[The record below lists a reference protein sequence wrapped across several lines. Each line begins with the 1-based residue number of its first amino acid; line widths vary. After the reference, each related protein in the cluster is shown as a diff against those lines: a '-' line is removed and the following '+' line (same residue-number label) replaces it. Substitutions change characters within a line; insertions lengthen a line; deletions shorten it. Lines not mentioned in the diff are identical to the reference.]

1 MAKTTFSGPVRSIN
15 GFHTITRSGGVDTV
29 VASMGGSA
37 APPALDPGSGTAGT
51 GTIVGR
57 SVTRTGNI
65 IETKIVIDLTGLN
78 GGGTAADIIG
88 VDGAANCHFGQIT
101 TAVNGVIYAGKMTC
115 LEVPTGSNADVDLYA
130 ASVGTGVE
138 DAAVTSL
145 SGQAILVNG
154 GTWTLALTA
163 ALTAY
168 PAANA
173 YLYLASG
180 TATAATFT
188 AGIFEIIL
196 YGTVA

>member
-1 MAKTTFSGPVRSIN
+1 MARTTFKNDVRVT
-15 GFHTITRSGGVDTV
+15 GLLTQDLP
-29 VASMGGSA
+29 SA
-37 APPALDPGSGTAGT
+37 MAEGSGITGT
-51 GTIVGR
+51 GTIVKHTVQKQGDL
-57 SVTRTGNI
+57 
-65 IETKIVIDLTGLN
+65 IETRILIDLTGLN

-88 VDGAANCHFGQIT
+88 GDGLSNCHFGQIK
-101 TAVNGVIYAGKMTC
+101 AANNGTIFAGYMRC

-130 ASVGTGVE
+130 ASVGTGAE

-168 PAANA
+168 PAADS

-188 AGIFEIIL
+188 AGIFEIVL
-196 YGTVA
+196 FGY